1 MDLSGATGKVNLLL
15 VATLLLIIT
24 ATAQAFSFCFS
35 FGGGGG
41 SRGNAGLY
49 NYPLPPPG
57 FAPGGYVPYAYS
69 PAAPDLLYDYYPPV
83 LQVEEEAPEPAKP
96 PRPTLGWP
104 R

>member
-15 VATLLLIIT
+15 VATLLLMTT

-83 LQVEEEAPEPAKP
+83 RVSHAVDSIRHYHVEDDKID
-96 PRPTLGWP
+96 G
-104 R
+104 